1 MVLIHGYFFLH
12 SRTCGKQKWNL
23 FYLGSSK
30 YSISNLIIPRLK
42 MYHMSRNFIAISAY
56 LFDVN
61 QTCHLLR
68 QKRVL
73 FAIIDFNQSFGNHEI
88 ASRNNY
94 QDSIHPL
101 AELKLFGVI
110 AEWCSSH
117 FRNYSSSKDVFIK
130 IHVGN
135 HSFIMCNFLPDD

>member
-1 MVLIHGYFFLH
+1 MVLIHGYYFLH

-42 MYHMSRNFIAISAY
+42 MYHMSRDFIAIFGLPIWRQTN
-56 LFDVN
+56 LFP
-61 QTCHLLR
+61 QTETRTFCNNRFQSIIWQPRDCIKKQLSGFNSSFSR
-68 QKRVL
+68 IE
-73 FAIIDFNQSFGNHEI
+73 AILGSLPNGAQVVSGIIF
-88 ASRNNY
+88 
-94 QDSIHPL
+94 HP
-101 AELKLFGVI
+101 KT
-110 AEWCSSH
+110 
-117 FRNYSSSKDVFIK
+117 VFVK